1 MIEEVGALARYFTGW
16 SRADLMGM
24 CVRERRHWVDW
35 ANKVIAQQR
44 REEEA
49 RRWAAQSQQVQY
61 LGK

>member
-1 MIEEVGALARYFTGW
+1 
-16 SRADLMGM
+16 M